1 MDTTGSRSNEELVET
16 TASSLRWITAARVG
30 VELLLLGAMVLLARL
45 IPPSAF
51 GVFAVVI
58 IIQEIA
64 LSFPAEG
71 IGSALVQRKDI
82 TRRHLQ
88 GGLAVSLTAGAA
100 LAAITL
106 LLAALVVRPVF
117 GDETAML
124 VAVATPSFL
133 LGAILAVP
141 MALLRRNLDFR
152 RLTVIDFTYTF
163 LRSALAVVLAVGF
176 GMDAS
181 ALVLGGLLAVALT
194 LGLGLALAPIPLPR
208 WRSAEIR
215 ELLPYG
221 GPAALACV
229 AWTGFR
235 NGDYAIVGARL
246 GTAQAGFY
254 WRAFQLAVEYQR
266 KISVVMSQIAFP
278 VLARTASADDL
289 FALRRRMVQL
299 LTASV
304 FPLLVALVILAPDI
318 IPWVFG
324 RRWEPAVLPT
334 QILAGAGAA
343 TVVIDAVGSA
353 LMAAGRAK
361 ALLGYGVAHF
371 AVYVGAIL
379 VASYF
384 GLAAVA
390 IASVAVHAIFM
401 VVAYEIL
408 LHDRPEHAL
417 RCLWVDVCPATIGC
431 CALLVAAAPVE
442 WLLLRSSVPAF
453 VHVALVGPAGAA
465 AYLAALRLWFPT
477 TFGDLVSLVR
487 RILPERVFDAA
498 ARRLLPAR
506 RAAA

>member
-1 MDTTGSRSNEELVET
+1 VSTTGSRTNEELVET

-51 GVFAVVI
+51 GVFAVVV

-117 GDETAML
+117 GDETAVL
-124 VAVATPSFL
+124 VAVATPAFL

-152 RLTVIDFTYTF
+152 RLSVIDFTYTF

-194 LGLGLALAPIPLPR
+194 LGLGLVLAPIPLPR
-208 WRSAEIR
+208 WHSAEIR

-246 GTAQAGFY
+246 GTAQAGLY

-299 LTASV
+299 LTVSV

-318 IPWVFG
+318 VPWVFG
-324 RRWEPAVLPT
+324 PRWEPAVLPT

-408 LHDRPEHAL
+408 LHDRQEHAL
-417 RCLWVDVCPATIGC
+417 RCLWVDVRPATISC

-442 WLLLRSSVPAF
+442 WLLLRSSVPPF
-453 VHVALVGPAGAA
+453 VHVALVGPVAAA
-465 AYLAALRLWFPT
+465 AYLAALRLWFPV

-487 RILPERVFDAA
+487 RIVPERAFDAA

-506 RAAA
+506 RATA